1 MTMSTFVLALLAVA
15 SAQLK
20 DGPGSGVAKSTY
32 AATDPIAGFDWMVR
46 AALRA
51 RPRSCGRAVRPYP
64 PVVKL
69 PPAGSY
75 MLSPRDPE
83 SQPQG

>member
-51 RPRSCGRAVRPYP
+51 LRAN
-64 PVVKL
+64 
-69 PPAGSY
+69 AS
-75 MLSPRDPE
+75 
-83 SQPQG
+83 